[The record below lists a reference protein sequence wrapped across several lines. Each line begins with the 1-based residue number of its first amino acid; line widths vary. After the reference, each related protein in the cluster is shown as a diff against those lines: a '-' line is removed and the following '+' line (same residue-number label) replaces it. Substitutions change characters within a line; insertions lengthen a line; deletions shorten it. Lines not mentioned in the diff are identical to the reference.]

1 MSGPVRV
8 SKLDGYVR
16 ITLDRP
22 PLNILTNAG
31 LAALADAF
39 SEAGADPATR
49 LIRLDANGKAFSA
62 GVDVGDHLGDKVHT
76 MMRELARLFD
86 AIDGL
91 EQPTVA
97 AVQGACLGGGCELIA
112 AMDLCYAAERATFGQ
127 PEIRLGL
134 FAPPASVLL
143 PRLIG
148 ERGAFELLLSGET
161 ISASRAA
168 EIGLVNRV
176 FSDDRLDEEVDAV
189 CGTLLAH
196 SGVALR
202 QAKKAVRIARG
213 SSSVD
218 AHRKVH
224 RLYMNE
230 LMQTKDAHEG
240 LSAFLQKRSAAW
252 RHE

>member
-1 MSGPVRV
+1 MSGPIRV
-8 SKLDGYVR
+8 SESDGCVR
-16 ITLDRP
+16 ITLDHP

-62 GVDVGDHLGDKVHT
+62 GVDVGDHQGDKVHT

-86 AIDGL
+86 TIDGL

-97 AVQGACLGGGCELIA
+97 RVQGACLGGGCELIA
-112 AMDLCYAAERATFGQ
+112 AMDLCYAGARATFGQ

-143 PRLIG
+143 PRLLG
-148 ERGAFELLLSGET
+148 ERRAFELLLGGET
-161 ISASRAA
+161 IPASRAA

-176 FSDDRLDEEVDAV
+176 FSDDHLDEGVDAL

-196 SGVALR
+196 SGIALR

-213 SSSVD
+213 SNIVD
-218 AHRKVH
+218 AHARVH
-224 RLYMNE
+224 RLYMDE
-230 LMQTKDAHEG
+230 LMQTNDAHEG
-240 LSAFLQKRSAAW
+240 LDAFLQKRPANW

>member
-1 MSGPVRV
+1 MSGPLGVV
-8 SKLDGYVR
+8 KTDGCVR
-16 ITLDRP
+16 ITLDHP

-39 SEAGADPATR
+39 QEAGADPATR
-49 LIRLDANGKAFSA
+49 LIRLDANGKAFCA
-62 GVDVGDHLGDKVHT
+62 GVDVGDHQGDKVHT

-86 AIDGL
+86 TLEGL

-97 AVQGACLGGGCELIA
+97 SIHGACLGGGCELIA
-112 AMDLCYAAERATFGQ
+112 ALDLCYAGEGAKFGQ

-143 PRLIG
+143 PRLLG
-148 ERGAFELLLSGET
+148 ERHALELLLGGRT
-161 ISASRAA
+161 IPASRAA
-168 EIGLVNRV
+168 EIGLVNAV
-176 FSDDRLDEEVDAV
+176 YADDRLDGEVDAV
-189 CGTLLAH
+189 CDALLAH

-213 SSSVD
+213 PSIVD
-218 AHRKVH
+218 AHARVH
-224 RLYMNE
+224 RLYMDE

-240 LSAFLQKRSAAW
+240 LSAFLEKRPASW

>member
-1 MSGPVRV
+1 MSGPIRV
-8 SKLDGYVR
+8 SKHGGCAR
-16 ITLDRP
+16 ITLDHP

-39 SEAGADPATR
+39 AETGADPATR
-49 LIRLDANGKAFSA
+49 LIRLDASGKAFSA
-62 GVDVGDHLGDKVHT
+62 GVDVGDHQGDKLHT

-86 AIDGL
+86 TIDAV

-97 AVQGACLGGGCELIA
+97 IVRGACLGGGCELMA
-112 AMDLCYAAERATFGQ
+112 AMDLCYASDGATFGQ

-148 ERGAFELLLSGET
+148 ERRALELLLSGET
-161 ISASRAA
+161 IAASRAA

-176 FSDDRLDEEVDAV
+176 FPDERLDAEVDAV

-202 QAKKAVRIARG
+202 QAKKAVRTARG
-213 SSSVD
+213 SRSAD
-218 AHRKVH
+218 ARARVH
-224 RLYMNE
+224 RLYMDE
-230 LMQTKDAHEG
+230 LMQTQDAHEG
-240 LSAFLQKRSAAW
+240 LSAFLEKRPATW

>member
-16 ITLDRP
+16 ITLDHP
-22 PLNILTNAG
+22 PLNVLTNAG

-49 LIRLDANGKAFSA
+49 LIRLDSNGKAFSA

-86 AIDGL
+86 TIDDL

-97 AVQGACLGGGCELIA
+97 TVRGVCLGGGCELIA
-112 AMDLCYAAERATFGQ
+112 AMDLCYAGEAATFGQ

-148 ERGAFELLLSGET
+148 ERRAFELLLSGAT
-161 ISASRAA
+161 ISAIRAA

-176 FSDDRLDEEVDAV
+176 FPDDRLDEEVDAV

-202 QAKKAVRIARG
+202 QAKKAVRLARG
-213 SSSVD
+213 LSNVE
-218 AHRKVH
+218 AHRRVH
-224 RLYMNE
+224 RLYMDE

-240 LSAFLQKRSAAW
+240 LSAFLQKRSATW